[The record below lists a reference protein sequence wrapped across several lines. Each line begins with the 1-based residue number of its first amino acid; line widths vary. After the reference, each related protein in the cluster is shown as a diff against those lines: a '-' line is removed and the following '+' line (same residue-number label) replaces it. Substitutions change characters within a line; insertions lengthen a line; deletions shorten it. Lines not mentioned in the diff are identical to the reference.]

1 MRVVA
6 MFRVSTERQANEGA
20 SLDAQQRIF
29 REMAAKLGWTTCAEF
44 RGCESATQAA
54 TERRVL
60 QEVMDALRLHAPD
73 ALYVHEQSRL
83 TRGDELEVALLLREL
98 RERRVKIIVGGVVRD
113 MASIDERFMVGIQSL
128 VDRAESER
136 IKERVNRGK
145 RERALQGRK
154 NCGPTAFGY
163 RNPSQGDPKRGT
175 LQIVPEHAAIVR
187 RVFDWA
193 AEGVSPAGIA
203 RRLNASAVP
212 SPKGKSW
219 GETSIRRILDN
230 PAYIGEHI
238 SGGWVAIKGSK
249 TFRFDARRPGAI
261 VVRDAHEPIVSRE
274 VWDRVNGR
282 PRSPRTLAPHM
293 LTGLLWVN
301 QSRCSGNVS
310 KQRPYYA
317 DYLRT
322 PGVPW
327 LRVDA
332 TDAAVWNAFTKLAGS
347 PELVEQLIVKT
358 KDPESQE
365 DLEAEIERHS
375 VLLKRQ
381 QERSARLVDM
391 RADGEIDKAT
401 YLTKS
406 AEARAIAEQSE
417 KAIRDL
423 QARLPDTGE
432 PVAQRVVRAIQL
444 LVAGQTK
451 LDGRQMRAIL
461 RSVVRRI
468 DAKAVRTDWPRPRGE
483 RGRFLI
489 GRQAH
494 WGLQELRFH
503 LYLPDDGQGSCSD
516 TASVVRGCPNW
527 KVNRPDLGRP

>member
-20 SLDAQQRIF
+20 SLDAQERIY
-29 REMAAKLGWTTCAEF
+29 REMAAKLGWITAAEF

-60 QEVMDALRLHAPD
+60 QDVLEALRVHAPD

-163 RNPSQGDPKRGT
+163 RNPPPGDPKRGT
-175 LQIVPEHAAIVR
+175 LQIVPDHAAIVR
-187 RVFDWA
+187 QVFDWA
-193 AEGVSPAGIA
+193 ADGVSPAGVA
-203 RRLNASAVP
+203 RRLNQSAVP

-230 PAYIGEHI
+230 PAYVGVHI
-238 SGGWVAIKGSK
+238 SGGWVAPKGSK
-249 TFRFDARRPGAI
+249 TFRFDAHRAGAI
-261 VVRDAHEPIVSRE
+261 VIQGAHEPIVPRE

-282 PRSPRTLAPHM
+282 PRLPRTLTPHL

-301 QSRCSGNVS
+301 QSRCAGNVS
-310 KQRPYYA
+310 KGRSYYA
-317 DYLRT
+317 DWERS
-322 PGVPW
+322 PGQPW
-327 LRVDA
+327 LRVAD
-332 TDAAVWNAFTKLAGS
+332 TDAAVWKAFTKLATS

-358 KDPESQE
+358 KDPQPTEN
-365 DLEAEIERHS
+365 LEAEIERHTAQ
-375 VLLKRQ
+375 LKRQ
-381 QERSARLVDM
+381 HERLARLVDM
-391 RADGEIDKAT
+391 RADGEIDKTT
-401 YLTKS
+401 YMTKS
-406 AEARAIAEQSE
+406 AEARTVAEQSE
-417 KAIRDL
+417 KTIREL
-423 QARLPDTGE
+423 RARLPHTGE
-432 PVAQRVVRAIQL
+432 PIAERVVRAIQL
-444 LVAGQTK
+444 LIGGQTK
-451 LDGRQMRAIL
+451 LDGRQKRAIL

-468 DAKAVRTDWPRPRGE
+468 DAKAVRTDWPRPRGG

-489 GRQAH
+489 GRPSH
-494 WGLQELRFH
+494 WGLQELRFQLH
-503 LYLPDDGQGSCSD
+503 LHDGNQAGHSD

-527 KVNRPDLGRP
+527 RENRPDRGRP